1 MKYHPD
7 KNIGKE
13 DTVRGMFEETR
24 VKLQNLR
31 EAHDQ
36 VLAARENGISGR
48 CYYDLKCDQVLNEW
62 RINVKY
68 K

>member
-1 MKYHPD
+1 MKYHPN

-36 VLAARENGISGR
+36 FHDAGSDGMSSR
-48 CYYDLKCDQVLNEW
+48 YYYNLKCDQV
-62 RINVKY
+62 
-68 K
+68 

>member
-36 VLAARENGISGR
+36 FHDAGSDGMSSR
-48 CYYDLKCDQVLNEW
+48 YYYNLKCDQV
-62 RINVKY
+62 
-68 K
+68 